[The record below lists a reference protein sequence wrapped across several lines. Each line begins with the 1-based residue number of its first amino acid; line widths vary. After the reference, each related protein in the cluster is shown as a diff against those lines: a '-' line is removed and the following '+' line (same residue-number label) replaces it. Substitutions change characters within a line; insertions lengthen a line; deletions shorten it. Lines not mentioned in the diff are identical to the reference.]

1 MTNPDADDAP
11 IFPLLGYGSGV
22 AEGAVVLSL
31 EMATDAD
38 QYESRK
44 GVWISTAMSP
54 DNAMEL
60 GRELIALAVAAKAG
74 GTVN

>member
-1 MTNPDADDAP
+1 MNDDDDAP
-11 IFPLLGYGSGV
+11 VFPLLAYGSGIT
-22 AEGAVVLSL
+22 EGAIVLGL

-44 GVWISTAMSP
+44 GVWVSTAMSP

-60 GRELIALAVAAKAG
+60 GRELIALAVAAKAAA
-74 GTVN
+74 TVN

>member
-1 MTNPDADDAP
+1 MTDPDTDDAP
-11 IFPLLGYGSGV
+11 IFPLIGYGSGV
-22 AEGAVVLSL
+22 AEGAVLLSL

-44 GVWISTAMSP
+44 GAWVSTAMSP

-60 GRELIALAVAAKAG
+60 GRELIALAVAAKAAA
-74 GTVN
+74 TVN